1 MTSATSLLDLFIEN
15 GALLKGHFLLSSGLH
30 SDQYMQS
37 ALLLQ
42 DPVVAE
48 QMGEKLGAMF
58 PDVDVVVS
66 PAMGGLIIGHE
77 VARAK
82 GVRHIFSE
90 KDDQGKPVLRRGF
103 QLNAGEK
110 VLVVEDVIT
119 TGLSTREVIGLV
131 ERAGAHLVGVGS
143 IVNRSG
149 QINEQLSQWKD
160 RVKSLLNLEVKQWTA
175 GECHLC
181 KQGSTPV
188 KPGSRKNI

>member
-1 MTSATSLLDLFIEN
+1 MTNTTSFLDVFIEQ

-42 DPVVAE
+42 NPVIAE
-48 QMGEKLGAMF
+48 QMGQKLAALL
-58 PDVDVVVS
+58 PDTDVVVS

-82 GVRHIFSE
+82 KVRHIFSE

-103 QLNAGEK
+103 QLKAGEK
-110 VLVVEDVIT
+110 VLVIEDVIT
-119 TGLSTREVIGLV
+119 TGLSTREVISLV
-131 ERAGAHLVGVGS
+131 EKAGANLVGVGS

-149 QINEQLSQWKD
+149 QINEQLTQWKD
-160 RVKSLLNLEVKQWTA
+160 KIKSLLNLEVKQWTA

-181 KQGSTPV
+181 KQGSTPI
-188 KPGSRKNI
+188 KPGSRKI